1 MEVFN
6 KLYSQVSNSVSST
19 VSQLSGVLPGNPVTR
34 EFDATC
40 HIASGGP
47 GLLWKIYKGYKRST
61 KQEAAV
67 FVLEKRQLDKFN
79 KSDREMVLES
89 MRRGVA
95 QITKI
100 RHPRMLTIQ
109 HPLEE
114 SRESLAFATEPIFA
128 SLANIL
134 GETFNMPQ
142 PANLSDYKFYDIEI
156 KYGLLQIGEGLTF
169 LHNDVKL
176 LHRNVCPESIIINQ
190 QGAWKIFG
198 FDFCVHNSGS
208 ANQPSYPFQRYDFM
222 LPSVMQPKLD
232 YLAPE
237 YILTETHSLA
247 SDLFSLGM
255 LAYVLYS
262 INHQTLMPVKDLQQ
276 FKSRSQQLKVL
287 SSNKLQCLPESLRD
301 SVKMML
307 NVSPD
312 LRPDAHQF
320 IKIPFYEDVGVKT
333 LTYLDSLLQWDN
345 LQKSQFYKGLP
356 EALVKLPQ
364 RVKVQQVL
372 PCLIRDLA
380 QPAMIPF
387 VLPSILDIAQHCNEA
402 EYVNQVLPH
411 LKPVMKLIDPIQI
424 LLIFLQR
431 MELLL
436 KLTPGSDIQLHVL
449 PMLYRGLDADTPQVH
464 ELCLTV
470 LPTFAALL
478 DHNNVKN
485 CVLPRIKRLCLS
497 TSTLSV
503 RVNCLLC
510 IGRLLE
516 HLDKWLVI
524 DEVLPFLPQIPSR
537 EPAVIMGILGIYK
550 LAMTHKK
557 LGITKEIMATR
568 ILPFLMPL
576 CIENG
581 LTLQQFN
588 ALVNLV
594 KQMFEQVE
602 SEHRNKLEQ
611 LNSVKEERKILE
623 STMPTILPGTKPT
636 NLDNVF
642 SEFGLDNAPANS
654 VTLEDKQRLLRQRDT
669 MKALQT
675 QSMLDP
681 IPVTQNKAQPQA
693 KNLANTLSPVESR
706 LWTNSI
712 SSMSASNSSNNFMNP
727 NNNLTKEPI
736 PAQTVMFHN
745 TFAAVPEQNQWL
757 NNSLQNTQGN
767 TFAPMPIG
775 SPQNLNQRFQ
785 PSQFQPNYLPPQNM
799 LQPMSISIQK
809 PPTSSISLSKD
820 EIMDFLK

>member
-6 KLYSQVSNSVSST
+6 KLYSQVTNSVSST

-61 KQEAAV
+61 KQEAAI

-89 MRRGVA
+89 VRRGVL

-100 RHPRMLTIQ
+100 RHPRILTVQ

-114 SRESLAFATEPIFA
+114 SRESLAFATEPVFA

-142 PANLSDYKFYDIEI
+142 PANLSDYKLYDIEI
-156 KYGLLQIGEGLTF
+156 KYGLLQIGEGLAF

-176 LHRNVCPESIIINQ
+176 LHRNICPESVIINQ

-208 ANQPSYPFQRYDFM
+208 PNKPTYPFQQYDFM
-222 LPSVMQPKLD
+222 FPSVMQPKLE

-237 YILTETHSLA
+237 YILTDSHSLA

-262 INHQTLMPVKDLQQ
+262 LNHQTLMSVKDLQQ
-276 FKSRSQQLKVL
+276 FRSRAQQLKVL
-287 SSNKLQCLPESLRD
+287 QPNKLRCLPDNLRD
-301 SVKMML
+301 YVKMLL
-307 NVSPD
+307 NVSSD
-312 LRPDAHQF
+312 VRPDAHQF
-320 IKIPFYEDVGVKT
+320 VKIPFFEDVGVKT

-356 EALVKLPQ
+356 EALGKLPH

-372 PCLIRDLA
+372 PCLVRDLA
-380 QPAMIPF
+380 QPAMVPF
-387 VLPSILDIAQHCNEA
+387 VLPNILDIAQEGDET

-411 LKPVMKLIDPIQI
+411 LKPIMKLMDPIQI

-436 KLTPGSDIQLHVL
+436 KLTPSNDIQVHVL
-449 PMLYRGLDADTPQVH
+449 PMLYRGFDSDTPQVH

-478 DHNNVKN
+478 EHSSVKN
-485 CVLPRIKRLCLS
+485 SVLPRIKKICLS

-594 KQMFEQVE
+594 KQMFQQVE
-602 SEHRNKLEQ
+602 TEHRNKLEQ
-611 LNSVKEERKILE
+611 LNTVKEERKMLE
-623 STMPTILPGTKPT
+623 STMPVMIETSKPI
-636 NLDNVF
+636 NLENAF
-642 SEFGLDNAPANS
+642 SEFGLDNTTTS
-654 VTLEDKQRLLRQRDT
+654 SLTLQDKQRLIQQQESI
-669 MKALQT
+669 KVLQNHT
-675 QSMLDP
+675 LLDP
-681 IPVTQNKAQPQA
+681 VQIPQSKPQPQA
-693 KNLANTLSPVESR
+693 KNLANTLSPMESK
-706 LWTNSI
+706 LWADSTTSL
-712 SSMSASNSSNNFMNP
+712 SGSNNVEKRNL
-727 NNNLTKEPI
+727 NNNCAMSPI
-736 PAQTVMFHN
+736 PTLNSYNAG
-745 TFAAVPEQNQWL
+745 PERNQWI
-757 NNSLQNTQGN
+757 NNSVQFPQGN
-767 TFAPMPIG
+767 SFTPFMSPAPHNM
-775 SPQNLNQRFQ
+775 NQRFQ
-785 PSQFQPNYLPPQNM
+785 SPNNVSSQSM
-799 LQPMSISIQK
+799 LQPMLMSTHK
-809 PPTSSISLSKD
+809 PERNPNISLSKD